1 MSIVNLNCPVCDN
14 YKFNTFREVFDDRYG
29 EPNKY
34 NLAKCTKCSHISTFP
49 RLKEKD
55 LGKLYSEFY
64 PRSEINYEEVLKKT
78 KKKFNFLTKLIEW
91 LNGTNNQ
98 GHLYAKKG
106 EIVLDIGCGDCS
118 SLIEIKTLG
127 AKAFGI
133 EADNN
138 VKSIADALDL
148 KVHIG
153 SIKDNPF
160 RGKSFDLIVMNQVL
174 EHIPEPDKCL
184 RLIKRKLTNQGRI
197 IIVIPNKESFWQKIS
212 REKWINWHIPYHL
225 HHFDSISFE
234 KMVNKCGLKITRCK
248 TITPNIWSI
257 LQIRNYFFNVKIG
270 EPNYLWAI
278 KKNSNNKNNK
288 VMLNFKLRKKI
299 LKTILLICLVIFNR
313 FIDILDLGD
322 SLIFQLEIKK

>member
-34 NLAKCTKCSHISTFP
+34 NLAKCTKCRHISTFP

-55 LGKLYSEFY
+55 LGKLYSKFY
-64 PRSEINYEEVLKKT
+64 PRSEINYKEVFKKT
-78 KKKFNFLTKLIEW
+78 NKKFNSLKTLIDW
-91 LNGTNNQ
+91 FNGTNNQ

-118 SLIEIKTLG
+118 SLIEIKSLG

-138 VKSIADALDL
+138 VKSIANALNL
-148 KVHIG
+148 EVHIG
-153 SIKDNPF
+153 SIEDNPF
-160 RGKSFDLIVMNQVL
+160 KGKLFDLIVMNQVL

-184 RLIKRKLTNQGRI
+184 KLIKRKLTNKGRI
-197 IIVIPNKESFWQKIS
+197 IIVIPNKESLWQKIS

-225 HHFDSISFE
+225 HHFDSKSFE
-234 KMVNKCGLKITRCK
+234 KMANKCGFKITSFK

-257 LQIRNYFFNVKIG
+257 LQIRNYFNNNKRGI
-270 EPNYLWAI
+270 PNYLWTI
-278 KKNSNNKNNK
+278 KKNNINKNK
-288 VMLNFKLRKKI
+288 IKLNFKIQKKI
-299 LKTILLICLVIFNR
+299 LKISLSICLGVFNR
-313 FIDILDLGD
+313 FIDILGLGD
-322 SLIFQLEIKK
+322 SLIFELEINR